1 MPNFVRRSRNVF
13 ILVGS
18 ILSGIA
24 GFIATITLKH
34 LIDTPQPLE
43 SVLPGEA
50 RLFRWQSS
58 HVFYKVLGTPGN
70 PPLVLLHNPGT
81 GASAYEMRHIM
92 AKLAQRYYVYAPD
105 LPGYGLSDRL
115 NIDYTFATYT
125 EFSHDFLTEV
135 VLVAQR
141 PATLLASGVSC
152 SYAIEVAHK
161 FPDICEGL
169 VLISPIALSG
179 TRHAPQIVSSLLRL
193 PVFGLGLYALC
204 STRSALRWL
213 LAQRNPQYQGKQAKE
228 KGQMG
233 QAKADV
239 DYLYAATHRF
249 GAEHATLALWS
260 GKLSCDVM
268 HQFELLQQPTLL
280 IWGAQALQETRSIT
294 QTNHIPGQ
302 AQLAIMRDAGIYVHE
317 QYPDVVIT
325 DVLDW
330 SDMNSNSTML

>member
-1 MPNFVRRSRNVF
+1 MPNFVRRSQIIF
-13 ILVGS
+13 ILAGS

-70 PPLVLLHNPGT
+70 PPLVLLHNPGI

-92 AKLAQRYYVYAPD
+92 TNLAQRYYVYAPD

-115 NIDYTFATYT
+115 NRDYTFATYT
-125 EFSHDFLTEV
+125 EFCHDFLTEI
-135 VLVAQR
+135 VLMAQR
-141 PATLLASGVSC
+141 PATLLASGISC
-152 SYAIEVAHK
+152 SYAVEVAYK
-161 FPDICEGL
+161 FPDICEQL
-169 VLISPIALSG
+169 VLISPISLSG
-179 TRHAPQIVSSLLRL
+179 TRQIPQIVSSLLRL

-204 STRSALRWL
+204 STRGALRWL
-213 LAQRNPQYQGKQAKE
+213 LAQRNPQHQGKQAKD
-228 KGQMG
+228 KGQT
-233 QAKADV
+233 KAEV

-249 GAEHATLALWS
+249 GAEHALLALWS
-260 GKLSCDVM
+260 GKLSCDVI

-280 IWGAQALQETRSIT
+280 IWGAHVLQETRSIT
-294 QTNHIPGQ
+294 QANHIPEQ

-325 DVLDW
+325 DILDW
-330 SDMNSNSTML
+330 RDMNSNSTML